1 MGAAPG
7 RPPLSD
13 AERLLWLVRRLPAG
27 EFAGTLRRGLADPD
41 LMGIIAAL
49 PGQRR
54 HALTN
59 RARPPGEPAPEARAA
74 AARRADRPVASAI
87 RTARQQAQISQRQLA
102 RLVGVRQAAG
112 SQWEW
117 GATEPSGLHLACL
130 LRVLPGLADWLEA
143 RTTAAARGQPVTT
156 RAS

>member
-7 RPPLSD
+7 RPPLGEV
-13 AERLLWLVRRLPAG
+13 ERLLWLVRRMPLG
-27 EFAGTLRRGLADPD
+27 EFAGIFRRGLSDPD

-49 PGQRR
+49 PAQRR
-54 HALTN
+54 RALAD
-59 RARPPGEPAPEARAA
+59 RARPPGEPAPAVRAA
-74 AARRADRPVASAI
+74 ADRRADGPLASAI
-87 RTARQQAQISQRQLA
+87 RTARQQAQISQGQLA
-102 RLVGVRQAAG
+102 RLVGVRQAAV
-112 SQWEW
+112 SQWER

-130 LRVLPGLADWLEA
+130 LRVLLGLADLLEA